1 MCVSTGL
8 KHLSSAAEGF
18 WILHFDIWR
27 FTDVEFYFV
36 LGIDESLL
44 WCKRRSTNEYL

>member
-18 WILHFDIWR
+18 WILHFD
-27 FTDVEFYFV
+27 V
-36 LGIDESLL
+36 
-44 WCKRRSTNEYL
+44 